1 MNTLLAYLKKVP
13 LPLIIFGATALLIA
27 AFWLMQP
34 NPAKKPESDLV
45 PLVNT
50 LSAQPGSH
58 RPMVTLYGRLESPRE
73 SNLSS
78 TINAYVARVLVEE
91 GHWVKAG
98 DILVEL
104 EDSDVRLAY
113 EQRQA
118 ELEDM
123 EAQAASEQARYD
135 NDVKSLQV
143 EKELA
148 ALSQRSAQ
156 RYEKLVERNVGSD
169 LNRDEALQQA
179 RAQTLSL
186 YNREYAV
193 NDHPN
198 RLKRLQA
205 QLKKARAIRDQ
216 AALDLARSRI
226 VAPFSGRVTALN
238 ASPGNRVR
246 PGDVIAT
253 LFDADH
259 VEVRAQIPSRYLNQV
274 EKALADNL
282 VLDATFALNEDRV
295 PLNLARL
302 AGAISTGQ
310 GGVDALFALEQS
322 NRSFTLGRAGEVY
335 LHMPPL
341 DNAVALPPT
350 AIYGQQRIY
359 RVVDGTL
366 HTIMIQRLGEVLMD
380 NGERW
385 QLVRGD
391 IQAGDEILITQLS
404 SAVGGLKV
412 KLDQTESDSEQAT
425 SGPTTSEPTTE

>member
-13 LPLIIFGATALLIA
+13 LPLIIFGATALLIV
-27 AFWLMQP
+27 AFWLLQP
-34 NPAKKPESDLV
+34 NPAKKPEADLV

-78 TINAYVARVLVEE
+78 TINAYVAKVLVEE

-123 EAQAASEQARYD
+123 EAQAASEQARYN
-135 NDVKSLQV
+135 NDVKSLEV

-179 RAQTLSL
+179 RVQTLSL

-226 VAPFSGRVTALN
+226 VAPFAGRVTALN

-274 EKALADNL
+274 EKALADDL

-295 PLNLARL
+295 ALNLARL

-341 DNAVALPPT
+341 DNALAVPPT

-359 RVVDGTL
+359 RVVDDTL
-366 HTIMIQRLGEVLMD
+366 HTIMIQRLGEVMMD

-385 QLVRGD
+385 QLVQGD
-391 IQAGDEILITQLS
+391 IKAGDEILITQLS
-404 SAVGGLKV
+404 SAVGGLRV
-412 KLDQTESDSEQAT
+412 KLDKPESDSEPTT
-425 SGPTTSEPTTE
+425 SGPTTE